1 MQNEVGKVGLDQR
14 VELEMGEGGIGFLC
28 KEKLVFESLV
38 AVPLTVDIVSLSIL
52 LHFCTMFPFFPWCV
66 SPCSLRLL
74 VLMLRFSQIGHFRL
88 LMCPFEKYLSFFFCS
103 IHYFFTQYVFL

>member
-14 VELEMGEGGIGFLC
+14 VELEMREGGIGFLC

-74 VLMLRFSQIGHFRL
+74 VLMLRFSGLPDINGGVVFVCVSIAVCVCIL
-88 LMCPFEKYLSFFFCS
+88 FYLFIF
-103 IHYFFTQYVFL
+103 